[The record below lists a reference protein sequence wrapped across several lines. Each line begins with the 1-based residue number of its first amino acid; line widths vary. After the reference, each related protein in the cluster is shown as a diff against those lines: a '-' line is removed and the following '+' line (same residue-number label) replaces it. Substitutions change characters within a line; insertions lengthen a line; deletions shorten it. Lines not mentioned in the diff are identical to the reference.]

1 MCRSRN
7 RHVEDAHGTVYAGA
21 GGVVHEWTL
30 GGWKSREQGAG
41 WQERTAGPS
50 TTRLRRFAQDDT
62 SRGRR
67 SCSLFPGLLRR
78 GDDAAGD
85 AVAGVA
91 GGVGLHV
98 VGLLVDHDGGAAVGE
113 DGVGGG

>member
-1 MCRSRN
+1 MLSYTHGRSSWFNRYRN
-7 RHVEDAHGTVYAGA
+7 DTG
-21 GGVVHEWTL
+21 L
-30 GGWKSREQGAG
+30 GGWG
-41 WQERTAGPS
+41 
-50 TTRLRRFAQDDT
+50 
-62 SRGRR
+62 
-67 SCSLFPGLLRR
+67 

-113 DGVGGG
+113 DAVGGGGVEREVVDVEGGLAGGLRRW